1 MILTFLPKKSQ
12 LSVLLAQVFYV
23 TGKNPTASQYRACF
37 QALTVSLYNHFN
49 RREGIRVRGLLLC
62 SIHVLRV
69 YFGSLKTSCVKYSVS
84 LLIAVNASKKDGYYI
99 KSNPNLHIWELFSFF
114 FPYLQIC
121 FYLLTKL
128 FILQKQCVHFP
139 ESRSLSVS
147 STSFNFSTA
156 FLFGV

>member
-49 RREGIRVRGLLLC
+49 RREGIRVSGLLLR

-84 LLIAVNASKKDGYYI
+84 LLIAVNVLKRMCDAQMKVAWRLPELIEKGDI
-99 KSNPNLHIWELFSFF
+99 LH
-114 FPYLQIC
+114 
-121 FYLLTKL
+121 KL
-128 FILQKQCVHFP
+128 FKCV
-139 ESRSLSVS
+139 S
-147 STSFNFSTA
+147 
-156 FLFGV
+156 GVFHAHMKFANWIRIISMGLR

>member
-37 QALTVSLYNHFN
+37 QVLTVSLYNHFN
-49 RREGIRVRGLLLC
+49 RREGIRVSGLLLR

-84 LLIAVNASKKDGYYI
+84 LLIAVNVLKRMCDAQMKVAWRL
-99 KSNPNLHIWELFSFF
+99 PELIETHLDTEWKGWHFTQVF
-114 FPYLQIC
+114 QIRFRC
-121 FYLLTKL
+121 LSRACEICKL
-128 FILQKQCVHFP
+128 D
-139 ESRSLSVS
+139 
-147 STSFNFSTA
+147 
-156 FLFGV
+156 